1 MICYTINLLRK
12 SLIKALLLLFMW
24 LVAVGGWATDVRN
37 AGELKKALGNAT
49 EFNGLVTLTADV
61 VLYET
66 IQIIDGTMTL
76 VVPQGRTLT
85 IDRTGSKEEA
95 KGIWVNGTNAQLM
108 IKGGGMIVTKA
119 RNGDDGADSKWGVPS
134 KGQNGYQART
144 IILENGT
151 FSICRLVVKAIPG
164 NGGKGGKHTQW
175 PEYSAEDGNAG
186 TAWVIDAEKSNT
198 IDDVIAYGSYFYDP
212 NNVNY
217 TEIGG
222 GINGTS
228 ATISLTNYT
237 VAYTTNGG
245 IIKTQGSSSYTIE
258 TSDFK
263 LPTVTKIGYDF
274 VNWTY
279 NKTEVKSAQLPTT
292 EARQAEVNMEF
303 VADWKLSTYKITY
316 NLDNGLNPADAV
328 SSYTYESETVT
339 FPIPTKSGY
348 RFLGWFETSDFSSN
362 EIKNIPQGS
371 IGDKTVYACWS
382 KIYKIEYDLNGGQN
396 IANPPTEYITEEAT
410 ILPKNPTFAN
420 SLFKGWYTNPELT
433 GSPVTTIEKN
443 DTGDKKYYAKWL
455 TSYTMSFD
463 TNGGDVLA
471 PINYAKGDTKTLNIP
486 RRNGYTFVNWYEDAA
501 LTKEYGKSINPQS
514 SGNIMLYAKW
524 TPTPYNIIY
533 RTYNGTN
540 PPNAPTKYTI
550 ESESVTL
557 PVPQRERY
565 TFAGW
570 CETDDLSNTNYKS
583 QIAKGNYGD
592 KTFYARWTAGSA
604 LTIVQPE
611 NGAIV
616 VKNGTTIV
624 NSGDRVGEKV
634 AIVITATPTVEG
646 CKLTKLLIGGVP
658 YTTSPQDTV
667 MPKEGLFITAEFTD
681 TRPGIKSP
689 RITTLPENTD
699 YIPVGTD
706 VKVAMQNQEAGS
718 ELFYSMDGTT
728 PKKYTEPFLVSSATA
743 KTVKISAIARK
754 AGYKDGVTTRDII
767 FRSGKITISF
777 NLPKGITATNP
788 LGGEVVSAVASGGAF
803 QFKLNVDE
811 DYFETLDSLK
821 VEANGKVIAPGADGV
836 YTLSEQKANVTVK
849 VTGITGTTYT
859 ISLTQTPHGR
869 VFFTDADSTFTLVV
883 NRGERVSVTA
893 EADEDYKFVSWKD
906 GSQANPREIT
916 AESNMTLQANFTSDA
931 DHYMVVFPEMEGVTV
946 KTLTNYSQEVKRG
959 GTCKFYLRL
968 DADYSQ
974 STPVVKANG
983 EVLAVNKEVYSLYNI
998 TNNYSISVSGIRR
1011 NKIKTT
1017 PAENV
1022 SAIDVETATDA
1033 SKIELLPEAMITLY
1047 AKAPAGKTFLKWND
1061 GKTENPR
1068 IAAAQDVSQ
1077 YLPLFATSGSGDAFG
1092 KVLFSPVAGAGV
1104 SAINANADAIKG
1116 GDSFQFKIVVLP
1128 QYNSDKMKVTID
1140 DKEIKPELSLR
1151 ASTETASYIYT
1162 LKNVSG
1168 TANVKVSG
1176 LVLNYY
1182 ILDIEQ
1188 KEGGII
1194 RTDLTGSLKYGT
1206 LVTLTAT
1213 PASGNMFV
1221 KWSDGNTLN
1230 PYPYKL
1236 TKDAILSA
1244 VFSASNSPVDNEI
1257 IPSSNRMCVAGNLLH
1272 LDLVKSARLLI
1283 CYYNGQVVYNDTMP
1297 EGHST
1302 VQLASGYYIVNVEGG
1317 KSMKIWIK

>member
-1 MICYTINLLRK
+1 MNTIK
-12 SLIKALLLLFMW
+12 SLFYQPFVGLLVVLTMMCSN
-24 LVAVGGWATDVRN
+24 VWATDVNSAEALKNVLVN
-37 AGELKKALGNAT
+37 ASISGNT
-49 EFNGLVTLTADV
+49 VTLTGPVSLGSGLRITGGTMILNLNGQTITYDRSGTKAAAGNDIGINVDGSTAEITVKNGSIVVMAANGEDKSLGKGGNGSNAFAV
-61 VLYET
+61 VLNSGKVSIWD
-66 IQIIDGTMTL
+66 IQMT
-76 VVPQGRTLT
+76 VTP
-85 IDRTGSKEEA
+85 GS
-95 KGIWVNGTNAQLM
+95 
-108 IKGGGMIVTKA
+108 
-119 RNGDDGADSKWGVPS
+119 
-134 KGQNGYQART
+134 
-144 IILENGT
+144 
-151 FSICRLVVKAIPG
+151 
-164 NGGKGGKHTQW
+164 GGKGGVISG
-175 PEYSAEDGNAG
+175 PGASGS
-186 TAWVIDAEKSNT
+186 AWVVDAK
-198 IDDVIAYGSYFYDP
+198 GSYTLENMVPFGAYFSNPQDAD
-212 NNVNY
+212 Y
-217 TEIGG
+217 GKAGG
-222 GINGTS
+222 GINNTTAS
-228 ATISLTNYT
+228 VSLSNYT
-237 VAYTTNGG
+237 VNYDTKGG
-245 IIKTQGSSSYTIE
+245 TPQPSSSTYTIE
-258 TSDFK
+258 TANFK
-263 LPTVTKIGYDF
+263 LPTVTKTGYDLI
-274 VNWTY
+274 NWTC
-279 NKTEVKSAQLPTT
+279 NGTEVKSSLLPTT
-292 EARQAEVNMEF
+292 EARQAEVDMVF
-303 VADWKLSTYKITY
+303 VANWKLNTYSIIY
-316 NLDNGLNPADAV
+316 NLDHGSNPVGSV
-328 SSYTYESETVT
+328 SSYTYESKVITL
-339 FPIPTKSGY
+339 PIPTKAGC
-348 RFLGWFETSDFSSN
+348 RFLGWYEKEDLSSN
-362 EIKNIPQGS
+362 IIENIQTGS
-371 IGDKTVYACWS
+371 RTGDLTVYARWT

-410 ILPKNPTFAN
+410 ILPKNPTLAN

-533 RTYNGTN
+533 YTYNGSN
-540 PPNAPTKYTI
+540 PSNAPTKYTI

-611 NGAIV
+611 NGSIV
-616 VKNGTTIV
+616 VKNGTTTV

-634 AIVITATPTVEG
+634 PIVITATPTVEG

-718 ELFYSMDGTT
+718 ELFYSLDGTT

-906 GSQANPREIT
+906 GNQANPREIT

-998 TNNYSISVSGIRR
+998 TNNYSISISGIRR

-1168 TANVKVSG
+1168 TVNIKVSG

-1257 IPSSNRMCVAGNLLH
+1257 IPSSNRMYVAGNLLH

-1302 VQLASGYYIVNVEGG
+1302 VQLTSGYYIVNVEGG

>member
-1 MICYTINLLRK
+1 MKINKTDIIMNTIK
-12 SLIKALLLLFMW
+12 SLFYQPFVGLLVVLTMMCSN
-24 LVAVGGWATDVRN
+24 VWADNVSTPEGLNNV
-37 AGELKKALGNAT
+37 LKGSILSGNI
-49 EFNGLVTLTADV
+49 VTLTEDV
-61 VLYET
+61 ALSS
-66 IQIIDGTMTL
+66 
-76 VVPQGRTLT
+76 TLT
-85 IDRTGSKEEA
+85 IQGGDMVLNLAGRTISITKNKAESKC
-95 KGIWVNGTNAQLM
+95 ISVNGGVLTIL
-108 IKGGGMIVTKA
+108 GGGTMFAQTTGTQLFDNQNAIALSCDAGEVRIHNATFKA
-119 RNGDDGADSKWGVPS
+119 EASDGTSYSLDPNGKINNVNRKVSDLIPYGAYMTNSSDYSSEG
-134 KGQNGYQART
+134 
-144 IILENGT
+144 
-151 FSICRLVVKAIPG
+151 LVASSTTVALTTY
-164 NGGKGGKHTQW
+164 NVS
-175 PEYSAEDGNAG
+175 YNNNAG
-186 TAWVIDAEKSNT
+186 TIT
-198 IDDVIAYGSYFYDP
+198 TP
-212 NNVNY
+212 
-217 TEIGG
+217 
-222 GINGTS
+222 GT
-228 ATISLTNYT
+228 Y
-237 VAYTTNGG
+237 
-245 IIKTQGSSSYTIE
+245 SYTIE
-258 TSDFK
+258 TTTFELPVIDKTGYNLVQWEYDNKQVDVAK
-263 LPTVTKIGYDF
+263 LPTTTDRVATTDLTFAAKWQLIQYNIVYD
-274 VNWTY
+274 
-279 NKTEVKSAQLPTT
+279 VKGG
-292 EARQAEVNMEF
+292 EA
-303 VADWKLSTYKITY
+303 I
-316 NLDNGLNPADAV
+316 NPAF
-328 SSYTYESETVT
+328 YNIESKIIAL
-339 FPIPTKSGY
+339 PIPTRSGY
-348 RFLGWFETSDFSSN
+348 RFLGWYETEDFSSN
-362 EIKNIPQGS
+362 VVENIPQGS
-371 IGDKTVYACWS
+371 IGDKTFYARWT

-410 ILPKNPTFAN
+410 ILPKKPTFAN

-443 DTGDKKYYAKWL
+443 DTGDKKYFAKWL

-486 RRNGYTFVNWYEDAA
+486 RRNGYTFVNWYEDAT

-514 SGNIMLYAKW
+514 SGNITLYAKW

-611 NGAIV
+611 NGSIV
-616 VKNGTTIV
+616 VKNGTTTV

-634 AIVITATPTVEG
+634 PIVITATPTVEG

-718 ELFYSMDGTT
+718 ELFYSLDGTT

-1257 IPSSNRMCVAGNLLH
+1257 IPSSNRMYVAGNLLH